1 MHYKIQDGWR
11 REGFPLVES
20 SPVRAAPSTELP
32 WRQAAWLCTLPQ
44 NPVELFR
51 WSRFAMNTFSQILFW
66 QDSFLRLQATSLLSR
81 GKMSRENEGKLT
93 KSIFT
98 TSQKTIQD
106 HTKLQCCPAYRI
118 TLKIGPRSLETD
130 MSLSLF
136 PSSSTS
142 SSSSLSR
149 RWRMPL
155 VLGLPLPLPA
165 ILPPRLA
172 LAATRQADAAGVG
185 VFTSVGVKKTPSC
198 LQVKEANLLFM
209 IDWAILVNWKKM

>member
-1 MHYKIQDGWR
+1 
-11 REGFPLVES
+11 
-20 SPVRAAPSTELP
+20 
-32 WRQAAWLCTLPQ
+32 
-44 NPVELFR
+44 
-51 WSRFAMNTFSQILFW
+51 
-66 QDSFLRLQATSLLSR
+66 
-81 GKMSRENEGKLT
+81 MSRENEGKLT

-98 TSQKTIQD
+98 TSQTIQD

-155 VLGLPLPLPA
+155 VLGSLRLQQVLIKPRKTAAVHWRQSEGGLLSLVNTCGETGLCPPCTEAHPPWRVGPPRAVGGGRGRTRGVAALHPPGREEGVLPA
-165 ILPPRLA
+165 RW
-172 LAATRQADAAGVG
+172 VS
-185 VFTSVGVKKTPSC
+185 F
-198 LQVKEANLLFM
+198 
-209 IDWAILVNWKKM
+209 